1 MRTLLILAVAAI
13 GFCCSAQT
21 KSLVIDN
28 QTPGWLSSKLNY
40 GDQQTIENLTVT
52 GYINAT
58 DLSFIGTLMQKHS
71 LDKFLDLSEVSIIGN
86 ATDNDDELFHNIFN
100 LSKNTN
106 IGKLALPKTI
116 ITPKPNN
123 KICPLIYLEVD
134 TLIYGSE
141 KCSEYN
147 NSLWGYVYSGGG
159 GAISSPKHL
168 LLRDGTT
175 AIAADA
181 CDNYS
186 QNGSGGKV
194 KIETV
199 GCPNSIKYI
208 GKNAFRD
215 CKTLRIINLPD
226 GIEEIQESAFEDT
239 NFLPD
244 TLVLPSSLKKY
255 YTTAFPKKN
264 GQTVVIPESVVEIDN
279 TYQTYSNTYNTWYT
293 NDYISSTNNYIFII
307 NRVSPPS
314 FKYYSESCLTKSMIY
329 VPKGSLSLYKKTV
342 PYSKATIKAL
352 PTPVTGI
359 TLSIKSA
366 TINVNESMTIVADV
380 QPSDADNGR
389 VTWTS
394 SDVSVAKV
402 EWDGFVTGTSSGKT
416 IITATSVENP
426 AISASCEITVHQPL
440 RVITLYPSEMSLK
453 VGESFEH
460 WSIIFSP
467 ASSDNKE
474 VTWSSSD
481 ENVAKID
488 ANGKL
493 IALSGGSA
501 VISVISVED
510 QEVRDECNIT
520 VIQPVTD
527 VVLNKTLLTINKDEA
542 ERLEARIIPETATNK
557 SVNWQSSDVRVAMVS
572 QEGTVYAL
580 QTGTATIMATS
591 VDGGYSALCKVNVVE
606 NSGINDIKEDCN
618 YQVQPI
624 PGGIKVTKA
633 KYVKVTNVYGT
644 VIYDGDCGE
653 ILLSRGIYLVTIDGE
668 TIKIAI

>member
-21 KSLVIDN
+21 TSLTIDN
-28 QTPGWLSSKLNY
+28 QTPGWLSSKINY

-71 LDKFLDLSEVSIIGN
+71 LDKFLDLSEVFIIGD

-100 LSKNTN
+100 LSTNTN

-141 KCSEYN
+141 KCSIYN
-147 NSLWGYVYSGGG
+147 NALWGYYSSGGS
-159 GAISSPKHL
+159 GALGVPKTL
-168 LLRDGTT
+168 ILREGVVE
-175 AIAADA
+175 IADYA
-181 CDNYS
+181 CDNQYS
-186 QNGSGGKV
+186 RQDNGLVEIKLPNSV
-194 KIETV
+194 KI
-199 GCPNSIKYI
+199 I
-208 GKNAFRD
+208 GKWTFRK
-215 CKTLRIINLPD
+215 CTSLKPTILPN
-226 GIEEIQESAFEDT
+226 GIEEIREEAFMDT
-239 NFLPD
+239 NFAPD
-244 TLVLPSSLKKY
+244 TLLLPSSLKKY

-279 TYQTYSNTYNTWYT
+279 TYQTYDNTYNTWYT

-314 FKYYSESCLTKSMIY
+314 FKYYSERCLTKSTIY
-329 VPKGSLSLYKKTV
+329 VPKESLSLYKEKV
-342 PYSKATIKAL
+342 PYSKANIKKI
-352 PTPVTGI
+352 PVSVTGV

-366 TINVNESMTIVADV
+366 TINVNESMTIEAVV
-380 QPSDADNGR
+380 QPSDADNRR
-389 VTWTS
+389 VIWTS

-416 IITATSVENP
+416 IITATSVESP

>member
-1 MRTLLILAVAAI
+1 MT
-13 GFCCSAQT
+13 
-21 KSLVIDN
+21 IDN
-28 QTPGWLSSKLNY
+28 QTPGWLSSKINY

-71 LDKFLDLSEVSIIGN
+71 LDKFLDLSEVFIIGD
-86 ATDNDDELFHNIFN
+86 ATDNDDELFDNIFG
-100 LSKNTN
+100 LKTD
-106 IGKLALPKTI
+106 IRLEKLALPKTI
-116 ITPKPNN
+116 LTPVKHKNQP
-123 KICPLIYLEVD
+123 PLYLLEVD
-134 TLIYGSE
+134 TLIYGGE
-141 KCSEYN
+141 KCTEYN
-147 NSLWGYVYSGGG
+147 FELWYGLGSTEKSL
-159 GAISSPKHL
+159 KHL
-168 LLRDGTT
+168 ILRDGVTS
-175 AIAADA
+175 IA
-181 CDNYS
+181 S
-186 QNGSGGKV
+186 QAGRYTKY
-194 KIETV
+194 IETV
-199 GCPNSIKYI
+199 CCPKSLKCI
-208 GKNAFRD
+208 GKTAFYG
-215 CKTLRIINLPD
+215 CKQFHSINLPD

-307 NRVSPPS
+307 NRVSPLS
-314 FKYYSESCLTKSMIY
+314 FKYYSEKCLTKSTIY
-329 VPKGSLSLYKKTV
+329 VPKESLSLYKKTV

-389 VTWTS
+389 VIWTS

-416 IITATSVENP
+416 IITATSVESP

-580 QTGTATIMATS
+580 QNGTATIMATS

-606 NSGINDIKEDCN
+606 NSRINDIKEDCN

>member
-168 LLRDGTT
+168 LFRDGMTT
-175 AIAADA
+175 IAAYA

-186 QNGSGGKV
+186 QQGYGGNV

-199 GCPNSIKYI
+199 TCPNSIKFI
-208 GKNAFRD
+208 GKSAFRD

-244 TLVLPSSLKKY
+244 TLILPSSLKKY
-255 YTTAFPKKN
+255 YTTAFPKK
-264 GQTVVIPESVVEIDN
+264 
-279 TYQTYSNTYNTWYT
+279 
-293 NDYISSTNNYIFII
+293 
-307 NRVSPPS
+307 
-314 FKYYSESCLTKSMIY
+314 M
-329 VPKGSLSLYKKTV
+329 
-342 PYSKATIKAL
+342 
-352 PTPVTGI
+352 
-359 TLSIKSA
+359 
-366 TINVNESMTIVADV
+366 
-380 QPSDADNGR
+380 
-389 VTWTS
+389 
-394 SDVSVAKV
+394 
-402 EWDGFVTGTSSGKT
+402 
-416 IITATSVENP
+416 
-426 AISASCEITVHQPL
+426 
-440 RVITLYPSEMSLK
+440 
-453 VGESFEH
+453 
-460 WSIIFSP
+460 
-467 ASSDNKE
+467 
-474 VTWSSSD
+474 
-481 ENVAKID
+481 
-488 ANGKL
+488 
-493 IALSGGSA
+493 
-501 VISVISVED
+501 
-510 QEVRDECNIT
+510 
-520 VIQPVTD
+520 
-527 VVLNKTLLTINKDEA
+527 
-542 ERLEARIIPETATNK
+542 AR
-557 SVNWQSSDVRVAMVS
+557 R
-572 QEGTVYAL
+572 
-580 QTGTATIMATS
+580 
-591 VDGGYSALCKVNVVE
+591 
-606 NSGINDIKEDCN
+606 
-618 YQVQPI
+618 
-624 PGGIKVTKA
+624 
-633 KYVKVTNVYGT
+633 
-644 VIYDGDCGE
+644 
-653 ILLSRGIYLVTIDGE
+653 
-668 TIKIAI
+668 

>member
-1 MRTLLILAVAAI
+1 
-13 GFCCSAQT
+13 
-21 KSLVIDN
+21 
-28 QTPGWLSSKLNY
+28 
-40 GDQQTIENLTVT
+40 
-52 GYINAT
+52 
-58 DLSFIGTLMQKHS
+58 
-71 LDKFLDLSEVSIIGN
+71 
-86 ATDNDDELFHNIFN
+86 
-100 LSKNTN
+100 
-106 IGKLALPKTI
+106 
-116 ITPKPNN
+116 
-123 KICPLIYLEVD
+123 
-134 TLIYGSE
+134 
-141 KCSEYN
+141 
-147 NSLWGYVYSGGG
+147 
-159 GAISSPKHL
+159 
-168 LLRDGTT
+168 
-175 AIAADA
+175 
-181 CDNYS
+181 
-186 QNGSGGKV
+186 
-194 KIETV
+194 
-199 GCPNSIKYI
+199 
-208 GKNAFRD
+208 
-215 CKTLRIINLPD
+215 
-226 GIEEIQESAFEDT
+226 
-239 NFLPD
+239 
-244 TLVLPSSLKKY
+244 
-255 YTTAFPKKN
+255 
-264 GQTVVIPESVVEIDN
+264 
-279 TYQTYSNTYNTWYT
+279 
-293 NDYISSTNNYIFII
+293 
-307 NRVSPPS
+307 
-314 FKYYSESCLTKSMIY
+314 MIY

-510 QEVRDECNIT
+510 QEVRDECNLT

-527 VVLNKTLLTINKDEA
+527 VVLNKTLLNINKDEA

>member
-1 MRTLLILAVAAI
+1 MIVVLVLS
-13 GFCCSAQT
+13 FCCSAQT
-21 KSLVIDN
+21 KSLSIDN
-28 QTPGWLSSKLNY
+28 QTPGWLSSKINY

-52 GYINAT
+52 GYVNAT

-71 LDKFLDLSEVSIIGN
+71 LSKFLDLSDVSIIGN
-86 ATDNDDELFHNIFN
+86 ATDNDNELFHNIFN
-100 LSKNTN
+100 LSANAC

-116 ITPKPNN
+116 VTPKPDNQSR
-123 KICPLIYLEVD
+123 PLIYLEVD
-134 TLIYGSE
+134 TLVYGSE

-147 NSLWGYVYSGGG
+147 NSLWGYVYAGKTGVK
-159 GAISSPKHL
+159 SSPKHL
-168 LLRDGTT
+168 LFRDGMTT
-175 AIAADA
+175 IAAYA

-186 QNGSGGKV
+186 QQGYGGNV

-199 GCPNSIKYI
+199 SCPNSIKYI

-215 CKTLRIINLPD
+215 CKSLSTINLPD

-244 TLVLPSSLKKY
+244 TLILPSSLKKY

-314 FKYYSESCLTKSMIY
+314 FKYYSESCLTKSTIY
-329 VPKGSLSLYKKTV
+329 VPKESLSLYKEKV
-342 PYSKATIKAL
+342 PYSKANIKKI
-352 PTPVTGI
+352 PVSVTGV

-394 SDVSVAKV
+394 SDLSVAKV
-402 EWDGFVTGTSSGKT
+402 AWDGFVTGTSSGKT

-481 ENVAKID
+481 ENIAKID

-510 QEVRDECNIT
+510 QEVRDECNLT

>member
-21 KSLVIDN
+21 TSLTIDN
-28 QTPGWLSSKLNY
+28 QTPGWLSSKINY

-71 LDKFLDLSEVSIIGN
+71 LDKFLDLSEVFIIGD

-100 LSKNTN
+100 LSTNTN

-141 KCSEYN
+141 KCSIYN
-147 NSLWGYVYSGGG
+147 NALWGYYSSGGS
-159 GAISSPKHL
+159 GALGVPKTL
-168 LLRDGTT
+168 ILREGVVE
-175 AIAADA
+175 IADYA
-181 CDNYS
+181 CDNQYS
-186 QNGSGGKV
+186 RQDNGLVEIKLPNSV
-194 KIETV
+194 KI
-199 GCPNSIKYI
+199 I
-208 GKNAFRD
+208 GKWTFRK
-215 CKTLRIINLPD
+215 CTSLKPTILPN
-226 GIEEIQESAFEDT
+226 GIEEVREEAFMDT
-239 NFLPD
+239 NFAPD
-244 TLVLPSSLKKY
+244 TLLLPSSLKKY

-279 TYQTYSNTYNTWYT
+279 TYQTYDNTYNTWYT

-314 FKYYSESCLTKSMIY
+314 FKYYSERCLTKSTIY
-329 VPKGSLSLYKKTV
+329 VPKESLSLYKEKV
-342 PYSKATIKAL
+342 PYSKANIKKI
-352 PTPVTGI
+352 PVSVTGV

-366 TINVNESMTIVADV
+366 TINVNESMTIEAVV
-380 QPSDADNGR
+380 QPSDADNRR
-389 VTWTS
+389 VIWTS

-416 IITATSVENP
+416 IITATSVESP

>member
-1 MRTLLILAVAAI
+1 MT
-13 GFCCSAQT
+13 
-21 KSLVIDN
+21 IDN
-28 QTPGWLSSKLNY
+28 QTPGWLSSKINY

-71 LDKFLDLSEVSIIGN
+71 LDKFLDLSEVSIIGDK
-86 ATDNDDELFHNIFN
+86 TDNDNELFHNLFN
-100 LSKNTN
+100 LSVRDT
-106 IGKLALPKTI
+106 IGMLALPKTI
-116 ITPKPNN
+116 RTPTPSSSITP
-123 KICPLIYLEVD
+123 LESLTVD
-134 TLIYGSE
+134 TLVYGSE
-141 KCSEYN
+141 KCPIYN
-147 NSLWGYVYSGGG
+147 NALWGYYASGGS
-159 GAISSPKHL
+159 GALGVPKTL
-168 LLRDGTT
+168 VLREGVVE
-175 AIAADA
+175 IADYA
-181 CDNYS
+181 CDNQYS
-186 QNGSGGKV
+186 RKDKGLVEIKL
-194 KIETV
+194 
-199 GCPNSIKYI
+199 PNSIKVI
-208 GKNAFRD
+208 GKEAFKN
-215 CKTLRIINLPD
+215 CKSLKPTILPD
-226 GIEEIQESAFEDT
+226 GIEEIREDAFRDS
-239 NFLPD
+239 NFAPD
-244 TLVLPSSLKKY
+244 TLFLPNSLKKY
-255 YTTAFPKKN
+255 YTTSFPVKN

-279 TYQTYSNTYNTWYT
+279 TYQTYSNTYNTWST
-293 NDYISSTNNYIFII
+293 HDYISSTNNYIFII
-307 NRVSPPS
+307 NRFSPPS
-314 FKYYSESCLTKSMIY
+314 FKSSSERCLAKSTIY
-329 VPKGSLSLYKKTV
+329 VPKGSVSLYKGKA
-342 PYSKATIKAL
+342 PYSKATIKEI
-352 PTPVTGI
+352 PVSVKGI
-359 TLSIKSA
+359 TLSIESA
-366 TINVNESMTIVADV
+366 TINVKESMTIVADV
-380 QPSDADNGR
+380 QPSDADNRR

-394 SDVSVAKV
+394 SDVNVAKV
-402 EWDGFVTGTSSGKT
+402 DWGGFVTGTSSGKT

-453 VGESFEH
+453 VGESFEQ

-467 ASSDNKE
+467 TTSDNKE
-474 VTWSSSD
+474 VTWRSSD

-510 QEVRDECNIT
+510 QEVRDECNLT

-527 VVLNKTLLTINKDEA
+527 VVLNKTLLNINKDES

-572 QEGTVYAL
+572 QEGTVHAL

-606 NSGINDIKEDCN
+606 NSAINDIKEDCN

>member
-21 KSLVIDN
+21 TSLTIDN
-28 QTPGWLSSKLNY
+28 QTPGWLSSKINY

-71 LDKFLDLSEVSIIGN
+71 LDKFLDLSEVFIIGD

-100 LSKNTN
+100 LSTNTN

-141 KCSEYN
+141 KCSIYN
-147 NSLWGYVYSGGG
+147 NALWGYYSSGGS
-159 GAISSPKHL
+159 GALGVPKTL
-168 LLRDGTT
+168 ILREGVVE
-175 AIAADA
+175 IADYA
-181 CDNYS
+181 CDNQYS
-186 QNGSGGKV
+186 RQDNGLVEIKLPNSV
-194 KIETV
+194 KI
-199 GCPNSIKYI
+199 I
-208 GKNAFRD
+208 GKWTFRK
-215 CKTLRIINLPD
+215 CTSLKPTILPN
-226 GIEEIQESAFEDT
+226 GIEEIREEAFMDT
-239 NFLPD
+239 NFAPD
-244 TLVLPSSLKKY
+244 TLLLPSSLKKY

-264 GQTVVIPESVVEIDN
+264 VQTVVIPESVVEIDN
-279 TYQTYSNTYNTWYT
+279 TYQTYDNTYNTWYT

-314 FKYYSESCLTKSMIY
+314 FKYYSERCLTKSTIY
-329 VPKGSLSLYKKTV
+329 VPKESLSLYKEKV
-342 PYSKATIKAL
+342 PYSKANIKKI
-352 PTPVTGI
+352 PVSVTGV

-366 TINVNESMTIVADV
+366 TINVNESMTIEAVV
-380 QPSDADNGR
+380 QPSDADNRR
-389 VTWTS
+389 VIWTS

-416 IITATSVENP
+416 IITATSVESP

>member
-1 MRTLLILAVAAI
+1 MIVVLVLS
-13 GFCCSAQT
+13 FCCSAQT
-21 KSLVIDN
+21 KSLSIDN
-28 QTPGWLSSKLNY
+28 QTPGWLSSKINY

-52 GYINAT
+52 GYVNAT

-71 LDKFLDLSEVSIIGN
+71 LSKFLDLSDVSIIGN
-86 ATDNDDELFHNIFN
+86 ATDNDNELFHNIFN
-100 LSKNTN
+100 LSANAC

-116 ITPKPNN
+116 VTPKPDNQSR
-123 KICPLIYLEVD
+123 PLIYLEVD
-134 TLIYGSE
+134 TLVYGSE

-147 NSLWGYVYSGGG
+147 NSLWGYVYAGKT
-159 GAISSPKHL
+159 GAKSSPKHL
-168 LLRDGTT
+168 LFRDGMTT
-175 AIAADA
+175 IAAYA

-186 QNGSGGKV
+186 QQGYGGNV

-199 GCPNSIKYI
+199 TCPNSIKFI
-208 GKNAFRD
+208 GKSAFRD

-244 TLVLPSSLKKY
+244 TLALPQSLKKY
-255 YTTAFPKKN
+255 YTTSFPIKN
-264 GQTVVIPESVVEIDN
+264 GQMVVIPESVVEIDN

-293 NDYISSTNNYIFII
+293 NDHISNTNNYIFII

-314 FKYYSESCLTKSMIY
+314 FKYYSESCLTKSTIY
-329 VPKGSLSLYKKTV
+329 VPKEGLSLYKEKV
-342 PYSKATIKAL
+342 PYSKANIKKI
-352 PTPVTGI
+352 PVSVTGV

-380 QPSDADNGR
+380 QPSDADNRR

-394 SDVSVAKV
+394 SDLSVAKV
-402 EWDGFVTGTSSGKT
+402 AWDGFVTGTSSGKT

-510 QEVRDECNIT
+510 
-520 VIQPVTD
+520 
-527 VVLNKTLLTINKDEA
+527 
-542 ERLEARIIPETATNK
+542 
-557 SVNWQSSDVRVAMVS
+557 
-572 QEGTVYAL
+572 
-580 QTGTATIMATS
+580 
-591 VDGGYSALCKVNVVE
+591 
-606 NSGINDIKEDCN
+606 
-618 YQVQPI
+618 
-624 PGGIKVTKA
+624 
-633 KYVKVTNVYGT
+633 
-644 VIYDGDCGE
+644 
-653 ILLSRGIYLVTIDGE
+653 
-668 TIKIAI
+668 